1 MNEYYEMALKEINAT
16 TAEQIREVAKYC
28 IIDTLSCQRLMV
40 KCNVINEYREVVSIS
55 FLSLYDAHY
64 FAGGMKVCNLLGA
77 STRQRGLLT
86 STISCEQTESE
97 SFLEAYVFPPIKGF
111 KNKHPVT
118 GLDFASFFKFNNQ
131 DFLIWFIQH
140 NNIPEEKGLY
150 ADVLEYLSTKRNE
163 MKKCLAPLKE
173 KKEDME
179 LVIASMNKGLS
190 LPGVIEKE
198 LANVKGKKRVSLTK
212 NLYHF
217 INKVRHEF
225 VVEYDSICFDY
236 SCLDAKQYALKVYM
250 NTFYGTA
257 GDSKSPFFLQALA
270 GSIISAGQKN
280 IKLDA
285 DFVKIPPERCFQEC
299 DKAYDNSNGISKE
312 KYWSR
317 MVNVSMEVMEKLCDK
332 VNDFLRKDNGS
343 SYIKMAYEKV
353 LFLVVFIGKK
363 KYYSILHE
371 RKRIIDKSMRVNNT
385 RTLHQIVED
394 VLKETIKDISQTDL
408 NEIIKTAV

>member
-257 GDSKSPFFLQALA
+257 GD
-270 GSIISAGQKN
+270 
-280 IKLDA
+280 
-285 DFVKIPPERCFQEC
+285 IPPERCFQEC

-371 RKRIIDKSMRVNNT
+371 SKPNFNRKPFIRGVETVKREKSNLFRKIGKRIIDKSMRVNNT